1 MTRAWSLAVASVLV
15 PLSLLAGPVQPAG
28 GEVSPPDLAEI
39 AGEYYM
45 GDGLGVNL
53 TLVIAPD
60 GTFSFKWQ
68 GCLGTYDTAAGRA
81 SMHDGELWLEPGPER
96 KNLENRFLPVRWE
109 GRLYL
114 VSSNR
119 LHDFANQIDR
129 GTEPRSYAHGSFY
142 LREGD
147 WDKPVDGPPDLHAD
161 DPADSPLEEK

>member
-1 MTRAWSLAVASVLV
+1 MTRAWSLAVASILV
-15 PLSLLAGPVQPAG
+15 PLSLLAGPVQVPG
-28 GEVSPPDLAEI
+28 GEMPPLKVAEI

-60 GTFSFKWQ
+60 GEFSFKWQ
-68 GCLGTYDTAAGRA
+68 GCMGTYDTATGHA
-81 SMHDGELWLEPGPER
+81 SVHDGELWLEPNTEINTER
-96 KNLENRFLPVRWE
+96 KDLESRFLPVRWG

-119 LHDFANQIDR
+119 LHAFAKEIDR

-147 WDKPVDGPPDLHAD
+147 WDKPVDGPP
-161 DPADSPLEEK
+161 EVK